1 MKVFNKIIQSDA
13 EPSRNNI
20 WFKDKKLWF
29 YNNNGWEALT
39 DEVGKPADLTGYLKE
54 GDLTKYLND
63 GGYLKDS
70 DIAKNVP
77 GDYKIPGLFPLT
89 SDGMKQML
97 VRSPSRLNFYVQ
109 NIPITEV
116 DLDTRP
122 LEQFFQSEYDTKF
135 NRMWVNLPT
144 AEGVDSDWVPDAFPY
159 MIGKNNLLVSMG
171 FLHEMLARML
181 SGNGNT
187 LSWRYL
193 SFADFDNKEESLY
206 PYTGEPIDW
215 DSSGVDN
222 CTITRRAYYFNGTR
236 DISSTSTNVVQEKGL
251 YTVINNF
258 RDEILGEDGKLKSGL
273 IGLYNNRSN
282 NRTDTIIPCEDGDC
296 PISIT
301 YEQGKLAPI
310 VHTYDGTRDIDM
322 TSVNLVQERG
332 LIPLKAEINALDN
345 AVTNAI
351 TEFTDVFISDNGF
364 INTELIPLHNF
375 VTEYTVD
382 PSEESVI
389 IQSSDNSLNFEVRI
403 LPTLASDTDIEHLLA
418 DNMHIPNLINAG
430 HLSMVA
436 NYLNNK
442 IVAPDKVPVKAGAGI
457 TVSKS
462 DSDITIDIKDYD
474 KLAKVAVLNVGTTA
488 EVKTHNQ
495 AQIPTDKTTFFV
507 QIENG
512 IGVAKFTT
520 TGGSAVVTTGE
531 GTRIKYNIGPGYSC
545 SKDTEYFEV
554 TDLVYTMPDIALN
567 TLDSTTNMA
576 SLLTDEQA
584 DQMFKCSYIK
594 FNLKKMSGEH
604 VIGTLPITC
613 SCSSLGFS
621 EKVFQTP
628 TLSIGNTDFTNI
640 KITVKKMTPEG
651 GTEEHW
657 YAVLETV

>member
-54 GDLTKYLND
+54 
-63 GGYLKDS
+63 S
-70 DIAKNVP
+70 DIAQNIP

-97 VRSPSRLNFYVQ
+97 VRSPSRFQFYVN

-116 DLDTRP
+116 GPDTNP

-135 NRMWVNLPT
+135 NRISVNLPT
-144 AEGVDSDWVPDAFPY
+144 AEGIDPYRVADSFQY
-159 MIGKNNLLVSMG
+159 MVGKNNLLVSMG

-181 SGNGNT
+181 SGSGGT
-187 LSWRYL
+187 LGWRYL
-193 SFADFDNKEESLY
+193 SFADINTKEESLY
-206 PYTGEPIDW
+206 PSTGEPIDW
-215 DSSGVDN
+215 SASGVDN
-222 CTITRRAYYFNGTR
+222 CTITRSVHYFNGTR
-236 DISSTSTNVVQEKGL
+236 DMSSTATNIVQEKGL

-258 RDEILGEDGKLKSGL
+258 RD
-273 IGLYNNRSN
+273 
-282 NRTDTIIPCEDGDC
+282 TI
-296 PISIT
+296 
-301 YEQGKLAPI
+301 
-310 VHTYDGTRDIDM
+310 
-322 TSVNLVQERG
+322 
-332 LIPLKAEINALDN
+332 
-345 AVTNAI
+345 
-351 TEFTDVFISDNGF
+351 F
-364 INTELIPLHNF
+364 
-375 VTEYTVD
+375 
-382 PSEESVI
+382 
-389 IQSSDNSLNFEVRI
+389 
-403 LPTLASDTDIEHLLA
+403 
-418 DNMHIPNLINAG
+418 
-430 HLSMVA
+430 
-436 NYLNNK
+436 
-442 IVAPDKVPVKAGAGI
+442 
-457 TVSKS
+457 
-462 DSDITIDIKDYD
+462 
-474 KLAKVAVLNVGTTA
+474 
-488 EVKTHNQ
+488 
-495 AQIPTDKTTFFV
+495 
-507 QIENG
+507 
-512 IGVAKFTT
+512 
-520 TGGSAVVTTGE
+520 
-531 GTRIKYNIGPGYSC
+531 
-545 SKDTEYFEV
+545 

-584 DQMFKCSYIK
+584 DKMFKCSYIK

-621 EKVFQTP
+621 EKIFQTP

>member
-54 GDLTKYLND
+54 KDADKIYAKSIVRED
-63 GGYLKDS
+63 GVKVLKDTYS
-70 DIAKNVP
+70 PIRFQLRDIVP
-77 GDYKIPGLFPLT
+77 PYPGFSLFSQVEYSISIGKPE
-89 SDGMKQML
+89 
-97 VRSPSRLNFYVQ
+97 
-109 NIPITEV
+109 TEV
-116 DLDTRP
+116 TFYIRSGLNSLQSVWNLGQPP
-122 LEQFFQSEYDTKF
+122 LSQSPTIVSSK
-135 NRMWVNLPT
+135 NLS
-144 AEGVDSDWVPDAFPY
+144 E
-159 MIGKNNLLVSMG
+159 LLQTIFKRVYN
-171 FLHEMLARML
+171 
-181 SGNGNT
+181 GNGWDYI
-187 LSWRYL
+187 LKSEL
-193 SFADFDNKEESLY
+193 LDFSYTEVQQAYSKSL
-206 PYTGEPIDW
+206 PLAFNPEP
-215 DSSGVDN
+215 SSSSP
-222 CTITRRAYYFNGTR
+222 CTKSLVMHLYDGTR
-236 DISSTSTNVVQEKGL
+236 DMSSTATNIVQEKGL
-251 YTVINNF
+251 YTVINDF
-258 RDEILGEDGKLKSGL
+258 RDTILG
-273 IGLYNNRSN
+273 
-282 NRTDTIIPCEDGDC
+282 
-296 PISIT
+296 
-301 YEQGKLAPI
+301 
-310 VHTYDGTRDIDM
+310 
-322 TSVNLVQERG
+322 
-332 LIPLKAEINALDN
+332 
-345 AVTNAI
+345 
-351 TEFTDVFISDNGF
+351 DNGF
-364 INTELIPLHNF
+364 INAELIPPHKF
-375 VTEYTVD
+375 VNEYTKAID
-382 PSEESVI
+382 GESVI
-389 IQSSDNSLNFEVRI
+389 VPRVATSSGELSFDVRI
-403 LPTLASDTDIEHLLA
+403 LHPLVSDSYIESFLRA
-418 DNMHIPNLINAG
+418 EDNGYIPNLINAG
-430 HLSMVA
+430 HLFMVA
-436 NYLNNK
+436 NYLKNK
-442 IVAPDKVPVKAGAGI
+442 IVAPDKVPVKAGAGV

-462 DSDITIDIKDYD
+462 DSDITIDIKGYD
-474 KLAKVAVLNVGTTA
+474 KLAKVAILNVGTTD

-554 TDLVYTMPDIALN
+554 TDLVYTMSDIALT

-604 VIGTLPITC
+604 VLGTLPITC

>member
-70 DIAKNVP
+70 DIAQNVP

-97 VRSPSRLNFYVQ
+97 VKSPSRLQFYVQ
-109 NIPITEV
+109 NTPITEV
-116 DLDTRP
+116 GLDTKP

-135 NRMWVNLPT
+135 NRISVNLPT
-144 AEGVDSDWVPDAFPY
+144 AEGIDPDWVPDAFQY

-187 LSWRYL
+187 ISWKYL
-193 SFADFDNKEESLY
+193 SFADFDNEEESLR
-206 PYTGEPIDW
+206 PYTGKPIDW

-222 CTITRRAYYFNGTR
+222 CTITQSAYYFDGTR
-236 DISSTSTNVVQEKGL
+236 DISPTATNIVQEKGL
-251 YTVINNF
+251 YTVINDF
-258 RDEILGEDGKLKSGL
+258 RDTILG
-273 IGLYNNRSN
+273 
-282 NRTDTIIPCEDGDC
+282 
-296 PISIT
+296 
-301 YEQGKLAPI
+301 
-310 VHTYDGTRDIDM
+310 
-322 TSVNLVQERG
+322 
-332 LIPLKAEINALDN
+332 
-345 AVTNAI
+345 
-351 TEFTDVFISDNGF
+351 DNGF
-364 INTELIPLHNF
+364 INAELIPPHKF
-375 VTEYTVD
+375 VNEYTKAID
-382 PSEESVI
+382 GESVI
-389 IQSSDNSLNFEVRI
+389 VPRVATSSGELSFDVRI
-403 LPTLASDTDIEHLLA
+403 LHPLVSDSYIESFLRVE
-418 DNMHIPNLINAG
+418 DNGHIPNLINAG
-430 HLSMVA
+430 HLFMVA
-436 NYLNNK
+436 NYLKNK
-442 IVAPDKVPVKAGAGI
+442 IVAPDKVPVKAGAGV

-474 KLAKVAVLNVGTTA
+474 KLAKVAILNVGTTD

-554 TDLVYTMPDIALN
+554 TDLVYTMSDIALT

-604 VIGTLPITC
+604 VLGTLPITC

>member
-54 GDLTKYLND
+54 KDADKIYAKSIVRED
-63 GGYLKDS
+63 GVKVLKDTYS
-70 DIAKNVP
+70 PIRFQLRDIVP
-77 GDYKIPGLFPLT
+77 PYPGFSLFSQVEYSISIGKPE
-89 SDGMKQML
+89 
-97 VRSPSRLNFYVQ
+97 
-109 NIPITEV
+109 TEV
-116 DLDTRP
+116 TFYIRSGLNSLQSVWNLGQPP
-122 LEQFFQSEYDTKF
+122 LSQSPTIVSSK
-135 NRMWVNLPT
+135 NLS
-144 AEGVDSDWVPDAFPY
+144 E
-159 MIGKNNLLVSMG
+159 LLQTIFKRVYN
-171 FLHEMLARML
+171 
-181 SGNGNT
+181 GNGWDYI
-187 LSWRYL
+187 LKSEL
-193 SFADFDNKEESLY
+193 LDFSYTEVQQAYSGSSPLAFNPEPSSSVPCTKSLVMHLY
-206 PYTGEPIDW
+206 D
-215 DSSGVDN
+215 
-222 CTITRRAYYFNGTR
+222 GTR
-236 DISSTSTNVVQEKGL
+236 DMSSTATNIVQEKGL
-251 YTVINNF
+251 YTVINDF
-258 RDEILGEDGKLKSGL
+258 RDTILGEDGKLKSGL
-273 IGLYNNRSN
+273 IGLS
-282 NRTDTIIPCEDGDC
+282 
-296 PISIT
+296 
-301 YEQGKLAPI
+301 
-310 VHTYDGTRDIDM
+310 
-322 TSVNLVQERG
+322 
-332 LIPLKAEINALDN
+332 
-345 AVTNAI
+345 
-351 TEFTDVFISDNGF
+351 
-364 INTELIPLHNF
+364 
-375 VTEYTVD
+375 
-382 PSEESVI
+382 
-389 IQSSDNSLNFEVRI
+389 
-403 LPTLASDTDIEHLLA
+403 
-418 DNMHIPNLINAG
+418 
-430 HLSMVA
+430 
-436 NYLNNK
+436 
-442 IVAPDKVPVKAGAGI
+442 PDKVPVKAGAGV

-462 DSDITIDIKDYD
+462 DSDITIDIKGYD
-474 KLAKVAVLNVGTTA
+474 KLAKVAVLNVGTTD

-554 TDLVYTMPDIALN
+554 TDLVYTMSDIALT

-604 VIGTLPITC
+604 VLGTLPITC

>member
-13 EPSRNNI
+13 EPSMDNI
-20 WFKDKKLWF
+20 WFKGKKLWF

-54 GDLTKYLND
+54 EDIGNKVAGLKKVNNKPVLDDNYISGNGYINMNALGDLNSNSKAINVAYSSGVISVNLNCYSL
-63 GGYLKDS
+63 GSVRPNPLQALLNLSSTQLYNNPVATLENLKD
-70 DIAKNVP
+70 
-77 GDYKIPGLFPLT
+77 LF
-89 SDGMKQML
+89 GMML
-97 VRSPSRLNFYVQ
+97 VRDDRVTVPFHLNPIFFNSNVETSTSAETSYPNPIYVKSPGSGQYNLV
-109 NIPITEV
+109 TEV
-116 DLDTRP
+116 
-122 LEQFFQSEYDTKF
+122 K
-135 NRMWVNLPT
+135 
-144 AEGVDSDWVPDAFPY
+144 
-159 MIGKNNLLVSMG
+159 
-171 FLHEMLARML
+171 
-181 SGNGNT
+181 
-187 LSWRYL
+187 
-193 SFADFDNKEESLY
+193 
-206 PYTGEPIDW
+206 
-215 DSSGVDN
+215 
-222 CTITRRAYYFNGTR
+222 YFNGSR
-236 DISSTSTNVVQEKGL
+236 DINPYAFNVVQERGL
-251 YTVINNF
+251 YTVINDF
-258 RDEILGEDGKLKSGL
+258 RDTILGEDGKLKSGL
-273 IGLYNNRSN
+273 I
-282 NRTDTIIPCEDGDC
+282 D
-296 PISIT
+296 
-301 YEQGKLAPI
+301 
-310 VHTYDGTRDIDM
+310 
-322 TSVNLVQERG
+322 
-332 LIPLKAEINALDN
+332 
-345 AVTNAI
+345 
-351 TEFTDVFISDNGF
+351 
-364 INTELIPLHNF
+364 
-375 VTEYTVD
+375 
-382 PSEESVI
+382 
-389 IQSSDNSLNFEVRI
+389 
-403 LPTLASDTDIEHLLA
+403 
-418 DNMHIPNLINAG
+418 
-430 HLSMVA
+430 LS
-436 NYLNNK
+436 
-442 IVAPDKVPVKAGAGI
+442 PDKVPVKAGAGV

-554 TDLVYTMPDIALN
+554 TDLVYIMPDVALN

-584 DQMFKCSYIK
+584 DKMFKCSYIK

-604 VIGTLPITC
+604 VLGTLPITC

-628 TLSIGNTDFTNI
+628 TLSIDNTDFTNI